1 LETTACDNAAGLHSI
16 RFVPAMQTNT
26 QAVDIFDLLL
36 ALLGVAGF
44 LTLIGSLIALF
55 IF

>member
-1 LETTACDNAAGLHSI
+1 
-16 RFVPAMQTNT
+16 MQTDA
-26 QAVDIFDLLL
+26 QVPEIFDVLL

-44 LTLIGSLIALF
+44 LTLIGSLVVLF